1 MENILSLYTQL
12 WMDDVITANVQSSY
26 SAVHTFNRAV
36 QAHVTRRQINKIT
49 NLHITTILYKTKQ

>member
-1 MENILSLYTQL
+1 MSLYTQL
-12 WMDDVITANVQSSY
+12 YMDDVITANVQSPY

-36 QAHVTRRQINKIT
+36 QAHVARRQINKIT